1 MTKILINGAGGFT
14 VSHFTELCVESEIEV
29 VTFARHNSNNSWGWL
44 ESSKYHDEME
54 VILGDVRD
62 YDSVSKAIKGCHAE
76 FHLAALIGI
85 PYSYVTPLTYT
96 PSNVDGTHNVLEG
109 DKNPGLEQKCTHNLH
124 Q

>member
-1 MTKILINGAGGFT
+1 MTKILITCAGGFT
-14 VSHFTELCVESEIEV
+14 SSHLTELCVESEIEV
-29 VTFARHNSNNSWGWL
+29 VTFARHNSNNSWGWM

-85 PYSYVTPLTYT
+85 PYSYVTPLAYILT
-96 PSNVDGTHNVLEG
+96 NVEGTNNVLEG
-109 DKNPGLEQKCTHNLH
+109 AKNLGLEQVYS
-124 Q
+124 